1 MTWYQDILDWM
12 LSGDIVRNV
21 WVTGLLILLVPFV
34 IHWLIFK
41 SPDWFRMQLRLRSE
55 RKKVRNLKNEFSD
68 GEITEEEYHEK
79 FEMLLDEMEL
89 EDSYVIVREEVRES
103 SDRIQE
109 SHRSIEE
116 SRRSIEE
123 PRRRLKKLEKEMG
136 RRKID
141 DG

>member
-41 SPDWFRMQLRLRSE
+41 SPDWFRIQLRLRSE

-79 FEMLLDEMEL
+79 FEMLLDEMEP
-89 EDSYVIVREEVRES
+89 EDSSVFVREQSRES
-103 SDRIQE
+103 ARIVEE
-109 SHRSIEE
+109 SHRLI
-116 SRRSIEE
+116 
-123 PRRRLKKLEKEMG
+123 KKLEK
-136 RRKID
+136 KN
-141 DG
+141 